1 MGCKES
7 KGAAPG
13 VVPDNLAETV
23 SATKEGSP
31 SAGKAEFE
39 RVPSAGSATGL
50 DRASSS
56 KSGSSMA
63 RGSAR
68 KTRCEETMTKM
79 DAGPRQ
85 LPGF

>member
-1 MGCKES
+1 MGCKDS
-7 KGAAPG
+7 KGAQPV

-23 SATKEGSP
+23 SATKEDSP
-31 SAGKAEFE
+31 SAGKAELE
-39 RVPSAGSATGL
+39 RVPSAGSAIGI
-50 DRASSS
+50 DRTSSS